1 MPPALLQ
8 ITGDTLRYWRAFAY
22 YARGGAFAG
31 SHEKFFDGDRR
42 QACHVF
48 GAALAIRMWH
58 RPHYRTTSYAADLR
72 ANLSNVA
79 VPGTGMALSKVC
91 VMRPVAV
98 GFLLIGAPCWS
109 FVAAVAKAKRDT
121 GSYFSLR
128 KIAENYRDCLLYT
141 SDAADE

>member
-8 ITGDTLRYWRAFAY
+8 ITNDTLRYWRAFAY

-79 VPGTGMALSKVC
+79 VPGTGMALLEL
-91 VMRPVAV
+91 RPGIERNQRRRQSRRQHGEEPIRHTWTEGMVHQHSITPV
-98 GFLLIGAPCWS
+98 RQG
-109 FVAAVAKAKRDT
+109 KR
-121 GSYFSLR
+121 
-128 KIAENYRDCLLYT
+128 
-141 SDAADE
+141 

>member
-1 MPPALLQ
+1 
-8 ITGDTLRYWRAFAY
+8 
-22 YARGGAFAG
+22 
-31 SHEKFFDGDRR
+31 
-42 QACHVF
+42 
-48 GAALAIRMWH
+48 MWH
-58 RPHYRTTSYAADLR
+58 RPHYRTTSYAADRR

-121 GSYFSLR
+121 GSYFSLSSNSGELQGT
-128 KIAENYRDCLLYT
+128 APQ
-141 SDAADE
+141 AARLVLALADQ